1 MKKSILSLAVVALLA
16 SSVVTSCKK
25 KDEAVSP
32 TNKSP
37 FVSIISPTSTSA
49 LYTNS
54 NVYVYASAYDLD
66 GSISKVD
73 FYDGSTLIGTATKGY
88 NASEMAKVASDTLT
102 YYVSKALSAGSHTLT
117 AKAYDN
123 ANASTTSTAV
133 TITVTEPIVIVPVVV
148 EAAEVVAVAAV
159 ARK

>member
-25 KDEAVSP
+25 KDESVTPS
-32 TNKSP
+32 NKSP
-37 FVSIISPTSTSA
+37 YVSITYPKSTSSFS
-49 LYTNS
+49 TKS
-54 NVYVYASAYDLD
+54 NVSIYVEASDPD
-66 GSISKVD
+66 GTISKVE
-73 FYDGSTLIGTATKGY
+73 FYDGSTLLGTETKGY
-88 NASEMAKVASDTLT
+88 KASEMAKVASDTLT

-133 TITVTEPIVIVPVVV
+133 TITVTEPIVVVPVVV
-148 EAAEVVAVAAV
+148 EASK